1 MAESQASAAARRPLH
16 PRASQVL
23 RGLVGIVLL
32 AGCWLT
38 GLSSVRAQF
47 PTGPDLV
54 EKLSGTLAK
63 VWRTGVFT
71 IGYREGSFPFSY
83 VNPRGTPVGYSI
95 DLCKAIASEVGAE
108 LGGREIKIAY
118 RLVTPSNRIA
128 ELVNGNV
135 DIECGSTTSSSLR
148 RKEVEFSPT
157 IFVTGTKLMVRR
169 SSTYKSLRDLSGK
182 TVVVTAGTTN
192 EAAIRSL
199 SQKWNLNIDLVT
211 APDHEQSFALLRAG
225 KADAFATDD
234 ILLYGFLAKTDTQKE
249 FKIIG
254 DYLSYDPYGLM
265 FRKNDPEFAELVGRT
280 FEKLAAT
287 RELAWTYD
295 KWFQRPLPSGERLN
309 VAMGPQLEEVFQSLG
324 LPE

>member
-1 MAESQASAAARRPLH
+1 M
-16 PRASQVL
+16 L
-23 RGLVGIVLL
+23 RGLLGAVLL
-32 AGCWLT
+32 AGCWLA
-38 GLSSVRAQF
+38 GLTSAHAQF
-47 PTGPDLV
+47 PSGPELIED
-54 EKLSGTLAK
+54 LSGALAK

-83 VNPRGTPVGYSI
+83 VNPRGAPVGYSI
-95 DLCKAIASEVGAE
+95 DLCLAIASELVAE
-108 LGGREIKIAY
+108 FGGREVRIDF
-118 RLVTPSNRIA
+118 RPVTPSNRIQ
-128 ELVNGNV
+128 EVVNGGI
-135 DIECGSTTSSSLR
+135 DIECGSTTISSVR
-148 RKEVEFSPT
+148 RKEVEFSPI
-157 IFVTGTKLMVRR
+157 IFVSGTKLMVRR
-169 SSTYKSLRDLSGK
+169 SSTYKSLRDLNGK

-211 APDHEQSFALLRAG
+211 TPDHEHSFALLRAG
-225 KADAFATDD
+225 KAEAFATDD
-234 ILLYGFLAKTDTQKE
+234 ILLYGFLAKTDTRKD

-309 VAMGPQLEEVFQSLG
+309 VAMSPQLVEVFQSLG

>member
-1 MAESQASAAARRPLH
+1 MPEPPASTARRRPLH
-16 PRASQVL
+16 PGASATLRAL
-23 RGLVGIVLL
+23 LAGVLL
-32 AGCWLT
+32 AGCWLA
-38 GLSSVRAQF
+38 GLVSARAQF
-47 PTGPDLV
+47 PSGPELI
-54 EKLSGTLAK
+54 EELSGTLAK

-95 DLCKAIASEVGAE
+95 DLCRAIASELVAE
-108 LGGREIKIAY
+108 FGGREIRIDY
-118 RLVTPSNRIA
+118 RPVTPSNRIQ
-128 ELVNGNV
+128 EVVNGSI
-135 DIECGSTTSSSLR
+135 DIECGSTTNSTVR
-148 RKEVEFSPT
+148 QKEVQFSPI

-169 SSTYKSLRDLSGK
+169 SDPSRSLRDLRGK

-199 SQKWNLNIDLVT
+199 SDKWNLDITVIT
-211 APDHEQSFALLRAG
+211 APDHDHSFDLLRAG
-225 KADAFATDD
+225 KAEAFATDD
-234 ILLYGFLAKTDTQKE
+234 ILLYGFLARTDTQKE

-295 KWFQRPLPSGERLN
+295 EWFQRPLPSGERLN
-309 VAMGPQLEEVFQSLG
+309 VAMSPQLKEVFQSLG

>member
-38 GLSSVRAQF
+38 GVSSVRAQF
-47 PTGPDLV
+47 PTGEDLV
-54 EKLSGTLAK
+54 EELSGTLAK

-108 LGGREIKIAY
+108 LDGREIKIAY
-118 RLVTPSNRIA
+118 RLVAPSNRIA
-128 ELVNGNV
+128 EVVNGNV

-169 SSTYKSLRDLSGK
+169 SSTYKSVRDLSDK

-234 ILLYGFLAKTDTQKE
+234 ILLYGFLAETRTQRE
-249 FKIIG
+249 FRVVG

-265 FRKNDPEFAELVGRT
+265 FRKDDPVFSALVQRT
-280 FEKLAAT
+280 FEKLAQS
-287 RELAWTYD
+287 RELVWTYD
-295 KWFQRPLPSGERLN
+295 KWFVRPLPSGEILN
-309 VAMGPQLEEVFQSLG
+309 VRIGPQLEEIFHTLG

>member
-1 MAESQASAAARRPLH
+1 MAEPQASAVARRPLH

-23 RGLVGIVLL
+23 RGLVGFVLL
-32 AGCWLT
+32 AECWLT

-54 EKLSGTLAK
+54 GQLSGTLAK

-71 IGYREGSFPFSY
+71 IGYRKGSFPFSY
-83 VNPRGTPVGYSI
+83 ENALGTPVGYSI

-108 LGGREIKIAY
+108 LGGREIKIDY
-118 RLVTPSNRIA
+118 QLVTPSNRIA
-128 ELVNGNV
+128 EIVNGDI
-135 DIECGSTTSSSLR
+135 DIECASTTSSAAR

-169 SSTYKSLRDLSGK
+169 SSAYKSLRDLNGK

-192 EAAIRSL
+192 EAAIRTL
-199 SQKWNLNIDLVT
+199 LHKWNLDIALVT
-211 APDHEQSFALLRAG
+211 APDHDRSFALLQAG
-225 KADAFATDD
+225 KAEAFATDD
-234 ILLYGFLAKTDTQKE
+234 ILLYGFLTKTDSRKD

-265 FRKNDPEFAELVGRT
+265 FQKDDPAFAELVGRT

-287 RELAWTYD
+287 RELRWTYD

-309 VAMGPQLEEVFQSLG
+309 VAMSPQLEEVFQSLG